1 MRYKITFEQRV
12 QKFLESKYGTEIFRI
27 IDKAGLDNADLA
39 LVSYFDNFV
48 GTEAFQV
55 LNEVSRLLAINPY
68 KFRTYQNQRH
78 HTIIQIINY
87 YKAFQMD
94 KQIDSLDDMN
104 KDQLANFIDAAL
116 EQFPFYD
123 KDISGLIFY
132 ANQRYFELEGEYY
145 LQEI

>member
-1 MRYKITFEQRV
+1 MRYKITFEQRI
-12 QKFLESKYGTEIFRI
+12 QRFLESKYGTEIFRI
-27 IDKAGLDNADLA
+27 IDKTGLDNANLA
-39 LVSYFDNFV
+39 LISYFDNFV

-78 HTIIQIINY
+78 HTIIKIINY

-94 KQIDSLDDMN
+94 KQINSLDDMD

-116 EQFPFYD
+116 EQFPLYD

-132 ANQRYFELEGEYY
+132 ANQRYFELEVEYY